1 MLFLFYQS
9 PNAYLLLNSCYDSG
23 CTTILSFKL
32 SPTDL
37 LFFYRSFKT
46 FLILFTYK
54 LQNQKQLNYILDSK
68 YKINKQKP

>member
-9 PNAYLLLNSCYDSG
+9 PNAYSLLNSCYDSR

-37 LFFYRSFKT
+37 LFFYRSFNP
-46 FLILFTYK
+46 FLILFIYK